1 MIPIC
6 SRWHYTNDVSKT
18 KKCWKW
24 ESRREERLS
33 KPLQKDVNKSEAVE
47 GITCNDELL
56 SQCHWLR
63 KSPVFWWLGS
73 WHCIVQFMFLKWNG
87 LLCAQTPSFTFS
99 VWESISAVDCG
110 CCELRQSL
118 PHSTRA
124 PVCFGMHCPRCTA
137 HCVEHAQTLHN
148 TLVSH
153 FSQALFVTHWTSCI
167 FSHCLV
173 SHLNR
178 KCKSTWSLCGHHFV
192 ITLYFG
198 LH

>member
-1 MIPIC
+1 MSLI
-6 SRWHYTNDVSKT
+6 T
-18 KKCWKW
+18 K
-24 ESRREERLS
+24 ESSIL
-33 KPLQKDVNKSEAVE
+33 V
-47 GITCNDELL
+47 
-56 SQCHWLR
+56 
-63 KSPVFWWLGS
+63 S

-124 PVCFGMHCPRCTA
+124 PVCFGMHCPRCAA

-167 FSHCLV
+167 FSCSAHCLV

-178 KCKSTWSLCGHHFV
+178 KCKSTWSLCGHWE
-192 ITLYFG
+192 
-198 LH
+198 LHLFLVLAKKEWKYWWWWWWGRIVLV